1 MPEPIDEGF
10 GVSGFVTTDDGVIV
24 MGEPHVAATW
34 FPANDHPRD
43 KAQFHFRIT
52 VPKGLEA
59 IANGVLVR
67 KSTSSRWSTW
77 EWDAREPMATYLA
90 TMAVGQFDV
99 DKYRANGIRFW
110 DAIDTSLLE
119 DLVAEATPT
128 KGSQMLSSDV
138 GEPSYKRL
146 TRLIAVPPGGSTLT
160 FDATQGHRDRVGLR
174 VRGGSHGRRQRLDD
188 LADANGH
195 TNQEVGACPGP
206 LEANPFRPLPDGVR
220 RQPGDPTTPE
230 DDELSCMPTG
240 LSGTER
246 HQWTE

>member
-1 MPEPIDEGF
+1 MLAPAETAADRHPAEGIPNGSTFTAVFRYDGVPEPIDEGF
-10 GVSGFVTTDDGVIV
+10 GISGFVTTDDGVIV

-160 FDATQGHRDRVGLR
+160 FDANRDTETAWDFVFVEAARRRGWTTWPMPMAIPTRRSGHARV
-174 VRGGSHGRRQRLDD
+174 
-188 LADANGH
+188 
-195 TNQEVGACPGP
+195 PW
-206 LEANPFRPLPDGVR
+206 RPTR
-220 RQPGDPTTPE
+220 SWPTT
-230 DDELSCMPTG
+230 
-240 LSGTER
+240 
-246 HQWTE
+246 